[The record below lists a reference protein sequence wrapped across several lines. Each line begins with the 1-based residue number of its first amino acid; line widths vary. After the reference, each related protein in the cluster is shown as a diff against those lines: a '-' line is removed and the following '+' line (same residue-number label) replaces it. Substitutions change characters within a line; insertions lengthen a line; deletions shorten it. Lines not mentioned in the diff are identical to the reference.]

1 MAVLRARQ
9 EEDIDGSSNH
19 STAHP
24 GETQEDDNREEW
36 IRGVI
41 SEIFRQTNGRN
52 HVAGPGSYA
61 GLTR

>member
-41 SEIFRQTNGRN
+41 SEILRQTNGETTWP
-52 HVAGPGSYA
+52 APEA
-61 GLTR
+61 TLA